1 MNQTIQNIINQLKA
15 YQPEKIILFGSY
27 AYGKPTQDSD
37 LDIAI
42 IKKTTDSFHERQKE
56 TRMLLKTTIPVD
68 IFVFT
73 PEEFKKAKKNNLF
86 VKEIAK
92 MGRVIYG

>member
-1 MNQTIQNIINQLKA
+1 MNQTINNLINQLKI

-27 AYGKPTQDSD
+27 AHGQPNQNSD
-37 LDIAI
+37 IDIAI
-42 IKKTTDSFHERQKE
+42 IKNTKDSFHERQKKARLMIRS
-56 TRMLLKTTIPVD
+56 TVPVD

-73 PEEFKKAKKNNLF
+73 PEEFKKGKKNNLF

-92 MGRVIYG
+92 MGKIIYD

>member
-1 MNQTIQNIINQLKA
+1 MNQIINNIINQLKT

-27 AYGKPTQDSD
+27 AYGQPNQNSD
-37 LDIAI
+37 IDIAV
-42 IKKTTDSFHERQKE
+42 IKSTKDSFHERQRKA
-56 TRMLLKTTIPVD
+56 RLLIRTTVPID

-73 PEEFKKAKKNNLF
+73 PEEFKKGSKSNLF

-92 MGRVIYG
+92 MGKIIYE

>member
-1 MNQTIQNIINQLKA
+1 MDEAVQSIINQLKT

-27 AYGKPTQDSD
+27 VYGKPGQNSD
-37 LDIAI
+37 LDIAV
-42 IKKTTDSFHERQKE
+42 IKSTKDSFHERQRK
-56 TRMLLKTTIPVD
+56 TRLLIKSTIPID